1 MGMSRVNHVSV
12 SATDLGASIAFY
24 ERLLGAVQ
32 LATPDFGFPVQWMG
46 LGDTQL
52 HIFERDS
59 KPTAHHH
66 FGVEVDADG
75 LVRAYRMCEE
85 LGIFDDDT
93 FGHRLIG
100 LPGDCVQLYLRD
112 PAWNLVELDAVVPV
126 SGLPDDM
133 QAEIRILEDRRAQVG
148 EHADAR
154 LYIGADRVAPVAG

>member
-12 SATDLGASIAFY
+12 SATDLAASTAFY
-24 ERLLGAVQ
+24 ERLLGAVPV
-32 LATPDFGFPVQWMG
+32 ATPDFGFPVQWMG

-59 KPTAHHH
+59 HPTAHHH
-66 FGVEVDADG
+66 FGVEVDAEG
-75 LVRAYRMCEE
+75 LVSAYRMCDE

-93 FGHRLIG
+93 FHHRLNG

-126 SGLPDDM
+126 GGLPEDM
-133 QAEIRILEDRRAQVG
+133 QAQIRMLEDRQPQSG

-154 LYIGADRVAPVAG
+154 LFIGADRVQPVAP

>member
-1 MGMSRVNHVSV
+1 MGTSRVNHVSV

-24 ERLLGAVQ
+24 ERLLGAVP

-59 KPTAHHH
+59 HPTAHHH

-75 LVRAYRMCEE
+75 LVSAYRICEE
-85 LGIFDDDT
+85 LGIFDDET
-93 FGHRLIG
+93 FHHRLIG
-100 LPGDCVQLYLRD
+100 LPGECVQLYLRD
-112 PAWNLVELDAVVPV
+112 PSWKLVELDAVVSV
-126 SGLPDDM
+126 GALPEDM
-133 QAEIRILEDRRAQVG
+133 QEQIQMLEDRQPQSG

-154 LYIGADRVAPVAG
+154 LYIGSDRVARV